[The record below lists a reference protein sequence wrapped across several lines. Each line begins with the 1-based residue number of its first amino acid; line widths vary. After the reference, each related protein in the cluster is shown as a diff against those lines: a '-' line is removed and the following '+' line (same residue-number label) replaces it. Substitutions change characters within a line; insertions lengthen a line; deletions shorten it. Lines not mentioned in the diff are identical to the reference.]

1 MNERATPVDRL
12 QKVCSELAELH
23 GELMAS
29 EIEPNALRVLR
40 DTVDQMREVLW
51 TLRQEIER
59 SRVSKDSQHLWSLL
73 VGERMRLASYL
84 NTGISEDLEAGR
96 IRTDQ
101 DGLSAY
107 MRVLNE
113 VMEQLDLL
121 FESRKP

>member
-1 MNERATPVDRL
+1 
-12 QKVCSELAELH
+12 
-23 GELMAS
+23 MAS

-40 DTVDQMREVLW
+40 DTVDQMREVFW
-51 TLRQEIER
+51 TLRQGIER
-59 SRVSKDSQHLWSLL
+59 SRVSKDNQHLWSLL

-121 FESRKP
+121 FASRKP